1 MSMNTR
7 ITIIMNNKQISNYSY
22 KQSGSVLIISLI
34 ILVAMTLIGITA
46 MRTTVLEEKM
56 AGNMRNKEVAFQA
69 AEATLRAAERYI
81 QNNVISTVAF
91 DNDGSDGLY
100 NHDDVRIWE
109 NINWTDVDSI
119 QYSDFDSTYNVAS
132 PPRFVIQHLS
142 TTGEADKV
150 TLDNIGEGTGGGNV
164 ETFLIT
170 ARGTGTTDNAV
181 VYIQST
187 WGVRL
192 GS

>member
-1 MSMNTR
+1 
-7 ITIIMNNKQISNYSY
+7 MNNKQISNYSY

-81 QNNVISTVAF
+81 QNNIISTVAF

>member
-1 MSMNTR
+1 MKAKVIKSFTHR
-7 ITIIMNNKQISNYSY
+7 
-22 KQSGSVLIISLI
+22 QSGSALVISLI

-56 AGNMRNKEVAFQA
+56 AGNMRNKEIAFQA

-91 DNDGSDGLY
+91 DTDGSDGLY

-109 NINWTDVDSI
+109 NINWTDADSLE
-119 QYSDFDSTYNVAS
+119 YSDFGSYNVAT

-142 TTGEADKV
+142 TTGDSDKV
-150 TLDNIGEGTGGGNV
+150 VLDNIGEGTGGGNV

-170 ARGTGTTDNAV
+170 ARGTGTTNNAV

-187 WGVRL
+187 WGIRL

>member
-1 MSMNTR
+1 M
-7 ITIIMNNKQISNYSY
+7 KNYQLHNFTY
-22 KQSGSVLIISLI
+22 KQDGSVLIVSLI

-56 AGNMRNKEVAFQA
+56 AGNMRNKEIAFQA

-81 QNNVISTVAF
+81 QNNVISTVSF

-100 NHDDVRIWE
+100 NNDDVRIWE
-109 NINWTDVDSI
+109 NINWTDADSLE
-119 QYSDFDSTYNVAS
+119 YSDFDSSFNVAS
-132 PPRFVIQHLS
+132 PPRFVVQHLS
-142 TTGEADKV
+142 TTGDSNKV
-150 TLDNIGEGTGGGNV
+150 VVDNIGEGTGGGNV

-187 WGVRL
+187 WGIRL
-192 GS
+192 GT